1 MLPIYLSLEGLYSYQ
16 KKQEVDFTQLT
27 EGGLFG
33 IFGAVGSGK
42 SSILEAISFALY
54 GEIERLNK
62 QEKRAY
68 NMLNLKSDT
77 AIIDFHFLNFEG
89 RKFRFVAQWRRKKKF
104 EETTSIERYAYEW
117 KDSNWL
123 PLESADGARVTNLS
137 YPNFRRTIIIPQGQF
152 MEFLELK
159 GKERSDMMKE
169 IFFLNQYDLGPK
181 VSLLQSDNNKKIEH
195 IKGAL
200 TGYEEVSEEIIVEQE
215 RSLIESKRNLTNV
228 KLEFEKIAQQLH
240 ALRLEKENKSD
251 LDHKE
256 QQLAELELQHPQIQR
271 YEKELQQFESV
282 TQNFREPINNLHDI
296 TSRKEQLLIKIEKL
310 KDNKQLLNTQ
320 IAETASQLESIKED
334 YEALATS
341 RKKTDDYRLLITN
354 TDLQQQKIELQ
365 SRVDRGTPYIEQTRQ
380 KEKELSVQ
388 LGKEEEQ
395 LDTAKNSRIQTQ
407 ELMDV
412 ENWYQKQEQLQK
424 DALDIHIKI
433 AKLTQDLT
441 TYRGQLEEINLSE
454 TNWQEI
460 LKDKID
466 KVAAASNLLKE
477 KENALLVKQELSQ
490 YVLKLHDGSPCPLCG
505 SLEHPAPMHEED
517 WVLEVKVL
525 NNERDKLTQLDQEL
539 REQYAKVSAITVLI
553 TDKLND
559 TKGLKQ
565 QEKEISDLI
574 SMHDSTFTWNNFEK
588 GNRSSFET
596 QKKQAQQLEVR
607 ILEQENS
614 IKDIRKQIQET
625 QENLAKYEKSLDDFK
640 NQVKIVDA
648 KISHN
653 IQQLKTTADH
663 TSYEKTGKAT
673 LVKALA
679 ELERKIETVEKQY
692 IEWNEILNQRRTQ
705 FAAVAGQYTEAHEQY
720 ITLTAQLQALQG
732 TINSLLKE
740 FQFEDITIVKSILEK
755 SFDILKTR
763 EKIQQFY
770 VQYNTLQTRI
780 AELREL
786 MKNSTFSQ
794 EVFEE
799 IEKIHELKKEEL
811 ELELTLSGTLE
822 KELARLTIELG
833 KKKTLL
839 STYEQLNSRKENLR
853 TLDNM
858 FKGNG
863 FINYVSSIHLARL
876 CEIANQRFHRL
887 TKNQLSLCLNESNE
901 FEVIDFLHE
910 GHQRSV
916 KTLSGG
922 QSFQASLCLAL
933 ALAENI
939 QSLNKADRNFFF
951 IDEGFGTQD
960 AESINTVFDTLQY
973 LHHENRV
980 VGIISH
986 VDELKERIP
995 RSVSVTKD
1003 LEKGS
1008 QITHN

>member
-54 GEIERLNK
+54 GETERLNK

-77 AIIDFHFLNFEG
+77 AIIDFHFLNYEG

-117 KDSNWL
+117 KDNNWL
-123 PLESADGARVTNLS
+123 PLESADGAKVTNLS

-200 TGYEEVSEEIIVEQE
+200 TGYDEVSEEIILEQE
-215 RSLIESKRNLTNV
+215 RSLIESKRNLANV

-240 ALRLEKENKSD
+240 SLRLEKENKTD

-256 QQLAELELQHPQIQR
+256 QQLADLELQHPQIQR
-271 YEKELQQFESV
+271 YQKELQQFESV
-282 TQNFREPINNLHDI
+282 NQNFREPINNLHDI

-310 KDNKQLLNTQ
+310 KDNKQLINTQ
-320 IAETASQLESIKED
+320 IAETASQLEGIKED

-354 TDLQQQKIELQ
+354 TDLQQQRIELQ
-365 SRVDRGTPYIEQTRQ
+365 SRVARGTPYIEQTRQ
-380 KEKELSVQ
+380 KEKELSIQ
-388 LGKEEEQ
+388 LRKEEEQ
-395 LDTAKNSRIQTQ
+395 LETAKNSRIQTQ
-407 ELMDV
+407 ELMAV

-424 DALDIHIKI
+424 DSLDVHTKI

-441 TYRGQLEEINLSE
+441 SYRGQLQELNLSE

-460 LKDKID
+460 LKDKLD

-477 KENALLVKQELSQ
+477 RENTLLVKQELSQ

-505 SLEHPAPMHEED
+505 SLEHPDPMHEED
-517 WVLEVKVL
+517 WVLEVKTL
-525 NNERDKLTQLDQEL
+525 DNERDKLTQLDQEF
-539 REQYAKVSAITVLI
+539 REQYAKVSATSVLI
-553 TDKLND
+553 KDKLD
-559 TKGLKQ
+559 DISGLKR
-565 QEKEISDLI
+565 QEKEINDLI
-574 SMHDSTFTWNNFEK
+574 SLHDGTFSWSNFEK
-588 GNRSSFET
+588 GNRSGFEI
-596 QKKQAQQLEVR
+596 QKKQAQEIELK

-640 NQVKIVDA
+640 NQIKIVDA
-648 KISHN
+648 KINHN

-663 TSYEKTGKAT
+663 ALYEKVDKAT
-673 LVKALA
+673 LLKALA

-692 IEWNEILNQRRTQ
+692 LEWSEILIQRRTQ
-705 FAAVAGQYTEAHEQY
+705 FAEIAGQYTEAHEQY

-732 TINSLLKE
+732 TINNLLKE

-770 VQYNTLQTRI
+770 MQYNTLQTRI

-794 EVFEE
+794 ETFEE

-811 ELELTLSGTLE
+811 ELELTLSGSLE

-839 STYEQLNSRKENLR
+839 SNYEQLNSRKENLKI
-853 TLDNM
+853 LDNM

-887 TKNQLSLCLNESNE
+887 TKNQLSLCLNENNE

-986 VDELKERIP
+986 VEELKERMP
-995 RSVSVTKD
+995 RSISVTKD
-1003 LEKGS
+1003 LERGS
-1008 QITHN
+1008 QIIHN